1 MSYSMVARGIL
12 ALQSLAV
19 GAAACES
26 DQRGRSGAFALM
38 GILVLVVG
46 LIVAMRAIVVG
57 LALRTMFAP
66 VVPFP
71 AIAVLPVHI
80 TLVVAE
86 SPCVL
91 LLEPVALAALIPVVA
106 CRGRVV
112 PSPAIAVLPVFIAP
126 GVAKSP
132 GVLLLNPLT
141 LAALIP
147 LVWIGSDQTGRQHK
161 RTEQNYHRY

>member
-1 MSYSMVARGIL
+1 MSFLIL
-12 ALQSLAV
+12 
-19 GAAACES
+19 E
-26 DQRGRSGAFALM
+26 
-38 GILVLVVG
+38 LVVSS
-46 LIVAMRAIVVG
+46 IVAGRAIVV
-57 LALRTMFAP
+57 LATLLAMSPP
-66 VVPFP
+66 VVPSP
-71 AIAVLPVHI
+71 AVGLPPVHVAF
-80 TLVVAE
+80 VVAE

-112 PSPAIAVLPVFIAP
+112 PSPAIAILPVLVAP

-132 GVLLLNPLT
+132 GVLLLNPLA

-147 LVWIGSDQTGRQHK
+147 FVWIGSEQAGRQHK